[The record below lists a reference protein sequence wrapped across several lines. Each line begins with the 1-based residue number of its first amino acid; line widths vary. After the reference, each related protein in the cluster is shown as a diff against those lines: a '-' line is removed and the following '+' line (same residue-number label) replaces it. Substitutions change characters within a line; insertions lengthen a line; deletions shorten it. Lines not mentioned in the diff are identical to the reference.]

1 MFENLQEK
9 LQRAFKTLRG
19 QATLTEE
26 NIDEALREIRLALL
40 EADVNFK
47 VVKQLIDQIRVKA
60 VGQDVLTAL
69 SPGEQVIKIVRDE
82 LVEILGRDTAR
93 MKFASQP
100 PTVILMAGLQGS
112 GKTTTSGKLANW
124 LKNGGHR
131 PLLVS
136 VDVYRPAAREQLK
149 VVAQAV
155 KANIYEGE
163 VGEATPGP
171 RDPRAK
177 EARREAINTGSDV
190 LIVDTAG
197 RLHIDDQLMDEMQ
210 LLKRLLNPQEILF
223 VADAMTGQD
232 AVNSADE
239 FHKKLSLTGVVLT
252 KMDGD
257 ARGGAALSIRQV
269 TGQPIKFIGV
279 GEKYDALEPFHPD
292 RIVSRILGMG
302 DILSLIERAES
313 QIDKKKAQEMA
324 TKALTGD
331 GFSLEDFR
339 DQLRQVKKM
348 GSMKSLL
355 GMLPSIGPFS
365 GLQKAADNVD
375 EGQINRVEAIINSM
389 TTHERNHHEVINGS
403 RRKRI
408 ARGSGTTVQEVNNL
422 LRQYAQMKKM
432 FKQMG
437 KTVAP
442 RTGLFHQL
450 QGQPAHGVAGID
462 FHHRLE
468 PAIALGCAIDEGVD
482 ANRPDIAG
490 ALQFRFE
497 QRKDVAIEALEAA
510 RNVRRFAEQ
519 RGYVRRYAAAVVG
532 RRPVGPELSLAV
544 IDQAGVAAELQVAR
558 PHLQLDGEIQRALQP
573 GFDDHL
579 SAILQGTGQPL
590 LLCRQHL

>member
-47 VVKQLIDQIRVKA
+47 VVKELIDRIRAKA
-60 VGQDVLTAL
+60 VGQEVMTAL
-69 SPGEQVIKIVRDE
+69 SPGEQVIKILRDE
-82 LVEILGRDTAR
+82 LVEVLGKDTAR
-93 MKFASQP
+93 VKFASQP
-100 PTVILMAGLQGS
+100 PTVVLMAGLQGS

-149 VVAQAV
+149 IVAQAV
-155 KANIYEGE
+155 KSHIYEGQ
-163 VGEATPGP
+163 VTEANTATVE
-171 RDPRAK
+171 RLVK
-177 EARREAINTGSDV
+177 EARREAVVSGCDV

-210 LLKRLLNPQEILF
+210 SLKKLLNPSEILF

-232 AVNSADE
+232 AVRSAEE
-239 FHKKLSLTGVVLT
+239 FHKKLTLTGVVLT

-269 TGQPIKFIGV
+269 TGQPIKFIGI

-302 DILSLIERAES
+302 DILSLIERAE
-313 QIDKKKAQEMA
+313 QHVDKKKAEEMA
-324 TKALTGD
+324 KKALAGD

-339 DQLRQVKKM
+339 DQLRSVKKM
-348 GSMKSLL
+348 GSMKSLM

-365 GLQKAADNVD
+365 GLQKAADQVD
-375 EGQINRVEAIINSM
+375 EKQIDRVEAIINSM
-389 TTHERNHHEVINGS
+389 TMHERIHHEVINGS

-408 ARGSGTTVQEVNNL
+408 ARGSGTTIQEVNNL

-437 KTVAP
+437 KPSFA
-442 RTGLFHQL
+442 RRL
-450 QGQPAHGVAGID
+450 AGMK
-462 FHHRLE
+462 L
-468 PAIALGCAIDEGVD
+468 
-482 ANRPDIAG
+482 
-490 ALQFRFE
+490 
-497 QRKDVAIEALEAA
+497 
-510 RNVRRFAEQ
+510 
-519 RGYVRRYAAAVVG
+519 
-532 RRPVGPELSLAV
+532 
-544 IDQAGVAAELQVAR
+544 
-558 PHLQLDGEIQRALQP
+558 P
-573 GFDDHL
+573 GM
-579 SAILQGTGQPL
+579 
-590 LLCRQHL
+590 

>member
-9 LQRAFKTLRG
+9 LQRAFKSLRG
-19 QATLTEE
+19 QAKLTEE

-47 VVKQLIDQIRVKA
+47 VVKQLIDQIRAKA
-60 VGQDVLTAL
+60 VGQEVLTAL

-82 LVEILGRDTAR
+82 LVAILGQDTAR

-100 PTVILMAGLQGS
+100 PTVVLMAGLQGS

-124 LKNGGHR
+124 FKNGGHR

-155 KANIYEGE
+155 KSHIYEGQ
-163 VGEATPGP
+163 VGEANSATVE
-171 RDPRAK
+171 RLVK
-177 EARREAINTGSDV
+177 EARREAVVSGCDV

-210 LLKRLLNPQEILF
+210 SLKKLLNPSEILF

-239 FHKKLSLTGVVLT
+239 FQKKLSLTGIVLT

-348 GSMKSLL
+348 GSMKNLM

-365 GLQKAADNVD
+365 GLQKAADNID
-375 EGQINRVEAIINSM
+375 EKQINRVEAIINSM
-389 TTHERNHHEVINGS
+389 TTHERNHHEVINGN

-437 KTVAP
+437 KPSFA
-442 RTGLFHQL
+442 RRL
-450 QGQPAHGVAGID
+450 AGM
-462 FHHRLE
+462 
-468 PAIALGCAIDEGVD
+468 
-482 ANRPDIAG
+482 
-490 ALQFRFE
+490 
-497 QRKDVAIEALEAA
+497 KM
-510 RNVRRFAEQ
+510 
-519 RGYVRRYAAAVVG
+519 
-532 RRPVGPELSLAV
+532 
-544 IDQAGVAAELQVAR
+544 
-558 PHLQLDGEIQRALQP
+558 P
-573 GFDDHL
+573 GM
-579 SAILQGTGQPL
+579 
-590 LLCRQHL
+590 

>member
-1 MFENLQEK
+1 MFENLSEK

-19 QATLTEE
+19 EAVLNEE
-26 NIDEALREIRLALL
+26 NIQEAMRQIRLALL

-47 VVKQLIDQIRVKA
+47 VVKQLIDQIQAKA
-60 VGQDVLTAL
+60 VGQEVMTAL

-82 LVEILGRDTAR
+82 LVAVLGQETAR

-100 PTVILMAGLQGS
+100 PTVVLMAGLQGS

-136 VDVYRPAAREQLK
+136 VDVYRPAAREQLR
-149 VVAQAV
+149 VVAQAI
-155 KANIYEGE
+155 KANIYEGQVTE
-163 VGEATPGP
+163 SNTATVE
-171 RDPRAK
+171 RLAK
-177 EARREAINTGSDV
+177 EARREAINTGCDV

-197 RLHIDDQLMDEMQ
+197 RLHIDEQLMDEMQ
-210 LLKRLLNPQEILF
+210 SLKRLMNPQEILF

-232 AVNSADE
+232 AVRTADE

-257 ARGGAALSIRQV
+257 ARGGAALSIRHV
-269 TGQPIKFIGV
+269 TGQPIKFLGI

-302 DILSLIERAES
+302 DILSLIEKAE
-313 QIDKKKAQEMA
+313 QHVDKKKAQEIA
-324 TKALTGD
+324 TKALAGD

-348 GSMKSLL
+348 GSLQSLM

-365 GLQKAADNVD
+365 GLQKAADRVD
-375 EGQINRVEAIINSM
+375 EKQINRVEAIINSM
-389 TTHERNHHEVINGS
+389 TQHERLHHEVINGS

-422 LRQYAQMKKM
+422 LRQYAQMRKM

-437 KTVAP
+437 KGSFA
-442 RTGLFHQL
+442 RRM
-450 QGQPAHGVAGID
+450 AGMK
-462 FHHRLE
+462 L
-468 PAIALGCAIDEGVD
+468 
-482 ANRPDIAG
+482 
-490 ALQFRFE
+490 
-497 QRKDVAIEALEAA
+497 
-510 RNVRRFAEQ
+510 
-519 RGYVRRYAAAVVG
+519 
-532 RRPVGPELSLAV
+532 
-544 IDQAGVAAELQVAR
+544 
-558 PHLQLDGEIQRALQP
+558 P
-573 GFDDHL
+573 GM
-579 SAILQGTGQPL
+579 
-590 LLCRQHL
+590 

>member
-9 LQRAFKTLRG
+9 LQRAFKSLRG
-19 QATLTEE
+19 QAVLTEE
-26 NIDEALREIRLALL
+26 NISEALKQIRLALL

-47 VVKQLIDQIRVKA
+47 VVKELIDRIQAKA
-60 VGQDVLTAL
+60 VGQEVLTAL

-82 LVEILGRDTAR
+82 LVATLGTDTAKL
-93 MKFASQP
+93 KFASQP
-100 PTVILMAGLQGS
+100 PTVVLMAGLQGS

-149 VVAQAV
+149 VVAAAI

-163 VGEATPGP
+163 VGEANTATVE
-171 RDPRAK
+171 RLAK
-177 EARREAINTGSDV
+177 EARREAINTGCDV

-223 VADAMTGQD
+223 VADSMTGQD
-232 AVNSADE
+232 AVKSADE
-239 FHKKLSLTGVVLT
+239 FHKKLTLTGVVLT

-302 DILSLIERAES
+302 DILSLIEKAES

-324 TKALTGD
+324 TKALSGD

-339 DQLRQVKKM
+339 DQLRQVRKM
-348 GSMKSLL
+348 GSLQSLM
-355 GMLPSIGPFS
+355 GMLPSVGAFS
-365 GLQKAADNVD
+365 GLQKAADKVD
-375 EGQINRVEAIINSM
+375 EKQINRVEAIINSM
-389 TTHERNHHEVINGS
+389 TGYERNHHESINGS

-408 ARGSGTTVQEVNNL
+408 ARGSGTSVQEVNNL
-422 LRQYAQMKKM
+422 LRQYAQMRKM

-437 KTVAP
+437 KPSFA
-442 RTGLFHQL
+442 RRM
-450 QGQPAHGVAGID
+450 AGMK
-462 FHHRLE
+462 F
-468 PAIALGCAIDEGVD
+468 
-482 ANRPDIAG
+482 
-490 ALQFRFE
+490 
-497 QRKDVAIEALEAA
+497 
-510 RNVRRFAEQ
+510 
-519 RGYVRRYAAAVVG
+519 
-532 RRPVGPELSLAV
+532 
-544 IDQAGVAAELQVAR
+544 
-558 PHLQLDGEIQRALQP
+558 P
-573 GFDDHL
+573 GM
-579 SAILQGTGQPL
+579 
-590 LLCRQHL
+590 